1 MDETPRDVA
10 ERFINAVGAQDAQAM
25 LDDETLES
33 AVRSAREAGWDV
45 SDPAEAVS
53 RLFGPVVASMLG
65 QVDIET
71 VAVQD
76 DEARVTYTH
85 PKYGRDADDV
95 FFLRHVDGR
104 WAIHLPTSR

>member
-10 ERFINAVGAQDAQAM
+10 ERFINAVGAQDAQAMAAM

-53 RLFGPVVASMLG
+53 RS
-65 QVDIET
+65 
-71 VAVQD
+71 
-76 DEARVTYTH
+76 
-85 PKYGRDADDV
+85 
-95 FFLRHVDGR
+95 
-104 WAIHLPTSR
+104 